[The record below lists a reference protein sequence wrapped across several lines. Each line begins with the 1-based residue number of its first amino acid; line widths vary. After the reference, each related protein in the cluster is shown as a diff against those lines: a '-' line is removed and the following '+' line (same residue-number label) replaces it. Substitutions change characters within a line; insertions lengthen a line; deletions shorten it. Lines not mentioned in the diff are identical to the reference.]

1 MFVQSSA
8 TNPPFGP
15 AVNSETD
22 RLPKTNYQA
31 SFWQTDNAA
40 VTTAAAIGQ
49 ESWNESRR
57 KNIKYW

>member
-1 MFVQSSA
+1 MFVQCSA

-22 RLPKTNYQA
+22 QLPKTNYRV

-40 VTTAAAIGQ
+40 VKTAAAIGQ
-49 ESWNESRR
+49 ES
-57 KNIKYW
+57 